1 MGLCSTVPIAPIL
14 APFSLLLY
22 SVFSSESNT
31 SLHVDG
37 PLRASDGKTILK
49 KKSQLNGPRPSPLKL
64 NKASHKIGKHP
75 SAVPQRDQSRP
86 PVIIYA
92 VSPKV
97 IHTNPAEFMSLVQR
111 LTGCSSSEDV
121 GKTNTGVGGARV
133 SRPLQRASTEAMVLR
148 WDRGENREMERALS
162 YLLSPPFGGTA
173 ALGSNQLSPSVMDF
187 MDLLQHEVSL
197 AAYYGRK

>member
-1 MGLCSTVPIAPIL
+1 MDLFAHQTGRP
-14 APFSLLLY
+14 
-22 SVFSSESNT
+22 SSRRE
-31 SLHVDG
+31 
-37 PLRASDGKTILK
+37 
-49 KKSQLNGPRPSPLKL
+49 SQLNGPRPSPLKL

-133 SRPLQRASTEAMVLR
+133 EPSSPAGFHGSYGAQMGQGS
-148 WDRGENREMERALS
+148 ENREMERALS

-197 AAYYGRK
+197 AAYYGRKEFVENAYVANPGSFFSPL